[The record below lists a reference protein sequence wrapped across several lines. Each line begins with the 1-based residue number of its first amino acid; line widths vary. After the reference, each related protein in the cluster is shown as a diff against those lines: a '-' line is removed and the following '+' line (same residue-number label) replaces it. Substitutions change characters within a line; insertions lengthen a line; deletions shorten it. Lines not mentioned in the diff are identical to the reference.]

1 MSRVHVY
8 PIPSMASECYLFN
21 LMGVPLLTNLKSL
34 KEVKNQSSSR
44 AIMMIHKWSL
54 IKKRKRFLNRH
65 Q

>member
-1 MSRVHVY
+1 MY
-8 PIPSMASECYLFN
+8 PIPSMNSGCYLFN